1 MFVSEEHPFARY
13 GKYSG
18 RVLRVSDAGIDAALC
33 STSFGNHKAISRDFD
48 ILLDGLAWAQDTN
61 PPITATKTGGD
72 AFDRITQRARIE
84 ATGHDLAW
92 NGLARALGAASPQA
106 WREIPWAAGHS
117 VWVVEDWS
125 APAAEQLLA
134 LTRDVFRFSSYDGEI
149 TARDLQERDLEAIER
164 ARELLEAAIP
174 ATAANTLPV
183 AHVLLMPQTVVP
195 SWYLTQIP
203 ETIGIGQDFLRK
215 ASSLVLAESI
225 FHECLHEKYTRLRL
239 VRSLLAPG
247 YHDDESPGVLLP
259 WSLHQSRP
267 RIFRVN
273 RLLSTLH
280 VYAHLTALHAT
291 VLESKPQHHRESVD
305 RLRLNYE
312 RAAYLC
318 DSLTW
323 PEIGDHLGPDGR
335 ELRDWLRAE
344 ALVSARRIA
353 RAHGIELSAYPTDQW
368 TRKELVTL

>member
-1 MFVSEEHPFARY
+1 MRT
-13 GKYSG
+13 G
-18 RVLRVSDAGIDAALC
+18 DASIDDALC
-33 STSFGNHKAISRDFD
+33 STSFGNNETISRDFE
-48 ILLDGLAWAQDTN
+48 ILLDGLAWAQGTP
-61 PPITATKTGGD
+61 PPIAAAKTGGN
-72 AFDRITQRARIE
+72 AFDRIAQRARVE

-92 NGLARALGAASPQA
+92 NGLVSAAGAVSTQA
-106 WREIPWAAGHS
+106 WREVPWTAGHS
-117 VWVVEDWS
+117 LWVVADWS
-125 APAAEQLLA
+125 SPPAQQLLA
-134 LTRDVFRFSSYDGEI
+134 LTRDVFRFSSYEGEI
-149 TARDLQERDLEAIER
+149 SGGDLQERDLEAIR
-164 ARELLEAAIP
+164 CARELLEAAIP
-174 ATAANTLPV
+174 ATTANTLPV
-183 AHVLLMPQTVVP
+183 ARVLLMPQTVVP

-203 ETIGIGQDFLRK
+203 ETIGIGQAFLRK
-215 ASSLVLAESI
+215 ASDLVLAESI

-247 YHDDESPGVLLP
+247 YDDKESPGVLLP
-259 WSLHQSRP
+259 WSLYQSRP

-291 VLESKPQHHRESVD
+291 VLESMPQHHGESVE
-305 RLRLNYE
+305 RLRVNYE

-344 ALVSARRIA
+344 ALVSSHRIA
-353 RAHGIELSAYPTDQW
+353 SAHGVELSAYPTGQW